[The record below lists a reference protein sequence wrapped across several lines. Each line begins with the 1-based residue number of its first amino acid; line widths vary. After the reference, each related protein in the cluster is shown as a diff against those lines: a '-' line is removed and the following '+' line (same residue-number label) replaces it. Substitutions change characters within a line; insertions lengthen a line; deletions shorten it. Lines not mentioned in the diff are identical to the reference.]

1 MQFFEHQRRARSQSQ
16 KLTLLFALLL
26 VGQIIFINITL
37 AIPVMLIT
45 WLSQPA
51 SSSAVLGVMH
61 LLPKYFVQTN
71 TIMVLMYVIGGWWI
85 ESSNLSGGGE
95 QLAKSV
101 GARQLRHSP
110 NSHTISLHD
119 NVQIQLANIVQ
130 ELSIASKMRVP
141 SIYVLPRQSAI
152 NAFTAGWNEDDSVIC
167 VTQGAL
173 DCLEREELMGLV
185 AHELSHI
192 QEGDTRLN
200 MRLAGMVL
208 GLEIIYNLGQSLVAR
223 TSPVL
228 KCFGYLLK
236 FPGWINWICARLMK
250 AAISRE
256 REFLADASA
265 VQFTRNQEG
274 LGCTLR
280 KVAWQQDQLGYE
292 SLLNH
297 PAVQHMLL
305 VEDDLN
311 IQDRLRSHP
320 PLTERIERIYGGP
333 MPNIEAKLSGRQAWK
348 NPFAQES
355 TSSRTC
361 T

>member
-1 MQFFEHQRRARSQSQ
+1 MRFFEHQRRARSQSQ
-16 KLTLLFALLL
+16 KLTLLFVLLL
-26 VGQIIFINITL
+26 VGQIIFINLSL
-37 AIPVMLIT
+37 AIPMMLIS
-45 WLSQPA
+45 WLSK
-51 SSSAVLGVMH
+51 SATGSAAISVAT
-61 LLPKYFVQTN
+61 LLPKYFIQTN
-71 TIMVLMYVIGGWWI
+71 SVMVLMYVIGGWWI

-101 GARQLRHSP
+101 GARQLQRSPSSQTVSRHQ
-110 NSHTISLHD
+110 D
-119 NVQIQLANIVQ
+119 AEVQLINIVQ
-130 ELSIASKMRVP
+130 ELSIASKMQAP
-141 SIYVLPRQSAI
+141 NIYVLPRQSAI

-173 DCLEREELMGLV
+173 DCLDREELMGLV

-208 GLEIIYNLGQSLVAR
+208 GLEIIYNLGQSLAAR
-223 TSPVL
+223 TSPLL

-265 VQFTRNQEG
+265 VQFTRNKEG

-280 KVAWQQDQLGYE
+280 KVAWQQDQAGYK

-320 PLTERIERIYGGP
+320 PLADRIERIYGAP
-333 MPNIEAKLSGRQAWK
+333 MPNLEAKIGGRQAWQ
-348 NPFAQES
+348 NPFAQAS
-355 TSSRTC
+355 AN
-361 T
+361 